1 MNHCKDCRHFG
12 EEIKDFAGVGDEI
25 WDTPTGYHVCDY
37 IKHTDKN
44 LHVVTANAVLQDGSG
59 YWAGL
64 CVRDD
69 FGCVNFEAKE

>member
-12 EEIKDFAGVGDEI
+12 EEISVY
-25 WDTPTGYHVCDY
+25 TPTGYHVCDY
-37 IKHTDKN
+37 IKHTDKS